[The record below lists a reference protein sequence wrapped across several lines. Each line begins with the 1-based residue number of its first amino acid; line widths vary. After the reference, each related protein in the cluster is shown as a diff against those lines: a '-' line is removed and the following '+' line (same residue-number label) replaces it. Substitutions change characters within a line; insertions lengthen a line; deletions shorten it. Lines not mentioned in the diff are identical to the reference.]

1 MGKEIGLIIAAVLTL
16 GIVIFCF
23 TACSS
28 LKLSGKT
35 PKDTWTAEKK
45 LSDLP
50 SEPLTVSA
58 KDAEPIKVTLDIS
71 EKTNIGWSFQE
82 GGMTVTTAEA
92 VISGSAPDAVQKIF
106 NEYNDNLLNERDAQ
120 IEEGYQKWTEYQ
132 KKNRE
137 SKFLS
142 LNTDIGIH
150 IERADTSIV
159 SFVLDRYY
167 FYRDIDPS
175 VYEIH
180 GRTYD
185 AATRRELSLNDVLTD
200 TSILPDLICEE
211 LESNSSYREGKYADE
226 GFKKR
231 IGESIEGCRDDG
243 HFAWAIGNYGIEFWF
258 TTPFYQ
264 NEYIMKQHVTV
275 PFESL
280 SGVLK
285 DGFGRPSYDS
295 VSAISSS
302 NASKVFGTKDPLPD
316 SKGTYAV
323 KKAGK
328 DYLYKN
334 DEEETVVYELK
345 DGAFSEVG
353 RVLGTVY
360 EKYYVTAG
368 KVIDPDDLEL
378 RCGVTLIRELSV
390 SGKAVVGDDGIPVVA
405 NGLYEVSR
413 GVEPVSLTTD
423 ITALVFDDGNDI
435 SPEERT
441 VEAYT
446 NLDFSRSD
454 GKTFVD
460 FETPEGQFV
469 RLYIEGSEES
479 GWKVNGY
486 DIDEVLN
493 LNGYIEE

>member
-23 TACSS
+23 TACAS
-28 LKLSGKT
+28 LKSSGKVQ
-35 PKDTWTAEKK
+35 KDTWTAEKK
-45 LSDLP
+45 LSDIP
-50 SEPLTVSA
+50 AEPLTVSA
-58 KDAEPIKVTLDIS
+58 ADAQPVKVTLDIS
-71 EKTNIGWSFQE
+71 EKTNDGWSFQE
-82 GGMTVTTAEA
+82 GGMTVKTAEA

-106 NEYNDNLLNERDAQ
+106 NEYNENLFTERDAQ
-120 IEEGYQKWTEYQ
+120 IEEGFNKWTEYQ

-137 SKFLS
+137 SKFIS

-159 SFVLDRYY
+159 SFVLDKYY

-175 VYEIH
+175 IYEIH

-185 AATRRELSLNDVLTD
+185 AATGRELSLNDVLTD

-211 LESNSSYREGKYADE
+211 LENNSSYREGKYSEE

-258 TTPFYQ
+258 STPFYQ

-280 SGVLK
+280 SGVLNE
-285 DGFGRPSYDS
+285 GFGRPDYDS
-295 VSAISSS
+295 VSPITNS
-302 NASKVFGTKDPLPD
+302 NVLKVFGAQAPLSE
-316 SKGTYAV
+316 SKEAYAV
-323 KKAGK
+323 IKSGK
-328 DYLYKN
+328 DYLYKS
-334 DEEETVVYELK
+334 DGEETVIFEFK
-345 DGAFSEVG
+345 DGAFSEIG

-360 EKYYVTAG
+360 EQYYVTAG
-368 KVIDPDDLEL
+368 KLTDPDNMEL

-390 SGKAVVGDDGIPVVA
+390 SGKAMVGDDGIPVVA
-405 NGLYEVSR
+405 NGLYEVNR
-413 GVEPVSLTTD
+413 GVEPVSLITD
-423 ITALVFDDGNDI
+423 LEALVFDDGNDT
-435 SPEERT
+435 EGHEKT
-441 VEAYT
+441 VPAYT
-446 NLDFSRSD
+446 DLDFTRTD
-454 GKTFVD
+454 GKSFVD
-460 FETPEGQFV
+460 FETVEGQFV

-479 GWKVNGY
+479 GWYVNGK
-486 DIDEVLN
+486 DIDEVLS
-493 LNGYIEE
+493 LSVYIEE

>member
-28 LKLSGKT
+28 LKPSGKT

-45 LSDLP
+45 LSDIP

-58 KDAEPIKVTLDIS
+58 KDAEPIKITLDIS
-71 EKTNIGWSFQE
+71 EKTNSGWSFQE

-185 AATRRELSLNDVLTD
+185 AATGRELSLNDVLTD

-258 TTPFYQ
+258 STPFYQ

-285 DGFGRPSYDS
+285 DGFGRPGYDS
-295 VSAISSS
+295 VSLITNS
-302 NASKVFGTKDPLPD
+302 NVLKVFGTSAPQTD
-316 SKGTYAV
+316 SKEAYAV
-323 KKAGK
+323 RKSGK

-334 DEEETVVYELK
+334 DGEETVVFEFK
-345 DGAFSEVG
+345 DGAFSETG

-360 EKYYVTAG
+360 EQYYITAG
-368 KVIDPDDLEL
+368 KLTDPDNMEL

-390 SGKAVVGDDGIPVVA
+390 SGKAVVGDDGIPIVA

-413 GVEPVSLTTD
+413 GVEPVSLLVD
-423 ITALVFDDGNDI
+423 FEASVFDDENDPE
-435 SPEERT
+435 PEEKT
-441 VEAYT
+441 VPAYT
-446 NLDFSRSD
+446 DLDFTRTD

-460 FETPEGQFV
+460 FETIEGRFV
-469 RLYIEGSEES
+469 RLYIEGSEDA
-479 GWKVNGY
+479 GWYVNGQ
-486 DIDEVLN
+486 DIDEILSLSV
-493 LNGYIEE
+493 YIEE